1 MDSQPIFIAGPN
13 RSGTSLM
20 YALLASHPKI
30 SMVQRTDMWRYF
42 YEQYGSLSEEDNFE
56 RCLKTMLQYRRISRL
71 EPDADRIRRE
81 FWTGEPTYGRLFA
94 LFHAHHAEKTSKPR
108 WGDKSLHTEQHVD
121 QIIAEF
127 PQAKIILI
135 VRDPRDR
142 YASERK
148 KFRASVGS
156 ATRKWLVSV
165 NAVKHSIEHY
175 PDSCLVI
182 RYETLASHPEETL
195 RRVCTFIDVEY
206 SPMMLT
212 MKGAPEHLEQGGDSS
227 FENYKPGEI
236 STRSIGRFPKV
247 ISKNDI
253 AFIQQ
258 FAGQDMVEFDY
269 QMHAVQF
276 SWNNRLRFYLMTLPI
291 NLARMTRL
299 KLVHLVKNKRGRSIR
314 PHRFIENVAPNLVNK
329 T

>member
-1 MDSQPIFIAGPN
+1 MDSRPIFIAGPN

-94 LFHAHHAEKTSKPR
+94 LFHAHHAEMVGKSR
-108 WGDKSLHTEQHVD
+108 WGDKSLHAEQHVD

-127 PQAKIILI
+127 PQAKVILI

-165 NAVKHSIEHY
+165 NAVKHSIDHY

-195 RRVCTFIDVEY
+195 RRVCTFIEEEY

-227 FENYKPGEI
+227 FESFKPGEI

-247 ISKNDI
+247 ISKLDI

-258 FAGQDMVEFDY
+258 FAGRDMVEFDY
-269 QMHAVQF
+269 QMHPVQF
-276 SWNNRLRFYLMTLPI
+276 TWSNRLRFYLIIVPI
-291 NLARMTRL
+291 NIARMTRL
-299 KLVHLVKNKRGRSIR
+299 YFVHLVKNKRGRSID
-314 PHRFIENVAPNLVNK
+314 PHRFIDNVASNLVNN